1 MQFGNQSCNCSY
13 ITLYSHIRNLR
24 RHSSEQFRCEY
35 SGVLSKGQVSP
46 WRLSFQL
53 VLPLTCNHVKH
64 IEWYCKLHE
73 TQWHRGHFHRSRVQY
88 VALIVV
94 PLSRKS
100 YVSSCI
106 AHYFEQIRSRT
117 FVILCS
123 CDADAEFTGSRHVVI
138 IKQRRKFAD
147 FKALAMQH
155 KANKAALFSMV

>member
-1 MQFGNQSCNCSY
+1 M
-13 ITLYSHIRNLR
+13 
-24 RHSSEQFRCEY
+24 
-35 SGVLSKGQVSP
+35 
-46 WRLSFQL
+46 
-53 VLPLTCNHVKH
+53 
-64 IEWYCKLHE
+64 
-73 TQWHRGHFHRSRVQY
+73 
-88 VALIVV
+88 ALIVV

-147 FKALAMQH
+147 FNALAMQD